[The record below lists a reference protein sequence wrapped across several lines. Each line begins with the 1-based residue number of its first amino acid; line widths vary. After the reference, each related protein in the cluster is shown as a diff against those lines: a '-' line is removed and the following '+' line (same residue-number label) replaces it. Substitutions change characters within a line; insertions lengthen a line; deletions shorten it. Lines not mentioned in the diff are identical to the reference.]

1 MIIDGFVGEI
11 WSVKKKKKCVSLRIQ
26 RRRVEVGLIY
36 DVLTWCMLMTLSSY
50 LFSNTGKSVINLSLN
65 FTTMLYINIDR
76 FVYRMCDAS
85 DTSFLRNF
93 LTVYRAKCY
102 RITSNSNNFRLF
114 KFRRFENFSTRRGA
128 KEGKKIWFLLLI
140 SRKKKKRKK
149 KEFRIHCCSG
159 IALGK
164 GRRSFKVGER
174 LYHTDSILPILHSS
188 IHYKFPDSCS
198 SSDKTRWKS
207 RNIYNAIR
215 SLTILVN
222 VELSFDRIVAYFTN
236 SYISKRSRRNDNVR
250 KLTLVWIVKRKISL
264 LPWSGTINRD
274 TERKTKMRDRWN
286 AISFDNEIEV
296 ARDWSKSFVS
306 MLY

>member
-114 KFRRFENFSTRRGA
+114 KFRRFENFSTRREG

-149 KEFRIHCCSG
+149 KEFRIHCCPG

-164 GRRSFKVGER
+164 GRQSFKVRGFI
-174 LYHTDSILPILHSS
+174 TPTQSCQSS
-188 IHYKFPDSCS
+188 IRVFIINFPIVVRVPIKRGESRGIFI
-198 SSDKTRWKS
+198 TRS
-207 RNIYNAIR
+207 A
-215 SLTILVN
+215 
-222 VELSFDRIVAYFTN
+222 
-236 SYISKRSRRNDNVR
+236 
-250 KLTLVWIVKRKISL
+250 L
-264 LPWSGTINRD
+264 LR
-274 TERKTKMRDRWN
+274 
-286 AISFDNEIEV
+286 F
-296 ARDWSKSFVS
+296 
-306 MLY
+306 L